1 MLWPY
6 INSHIIVPT
15 DMCSRWPIFHIVA
28 NLKWKKKTNNYIL
41 LNMLRQNVNSALNI
55 VDLVS
60 IHYATLC
67 RCVQVGFNWF
77 WWLWWGPVREC
88 VTNMHVSVLI
98 WGGNQQLYFNL
109 FFLYKI
115 THFNFLPTRAK
126 NILKPYHKHWPNRIK
141 DFQFQLAHTA
151 FFFFIVCVYFCFVL
165 LFYSTEN

>member
-1 MLWPY
+1 MMGLCHYYALAIYKFTHNRTNWY
-6 INSHIIVPT
+6 VFT
-15 DMCSRWPIFHIVA
+15 VA
-28 NLKWKKKTNNYIL
+28 NFSYSCKFKMKKKKTNNYIL

-60 IHYATLC
+60 IHYATLG

-109 FFLYKI
+109 FFSLQNY
-115 THFNFLPTRAK
+115 A
-126 NILKPYHKHWPNRIK
+126 
-141 DFQFQLAHTA
+141 FQFLT
-151 FFFFIVCVYFCFVL
+151 Y
-165 LFYSTEN
+165 